1 MKTFEKLS
9 DVAEFGKSGTKRSRQ
24 KVYLTEEHLSLSTR
38 IEVQHMPILDP
49 IKKSIAQKHRLY
61 MKICRDCG
69 VRNAATALKCR
80 KCKSKNLRWK
90 KRELV
95 K

>member
-1 MKTFEKLS
+1 MDTLNDFLNWLLK
-9 DVAEFGKSGTKRSRQ
+9 VIRQ
-24 KVYLTEEHLSLSTR
+24 KVYLTDEHLSLSTR
-38 IEVQHMPILDP
+38 IEVRQMPVLDP

-61 MKICRDCG
+61 MKICRECG

>member
-1 MKTFEKLS
+1 
-9 DVAEFGKSGTKRSRQ
+9 
-24 KVYLTEEHLSLSTR
+24 
-38 IEVQHMPILDP
+38 MPVLDP